1 MTVGE
6 VKNMFK
12 NQYADVEYY
21 RKHVWRSTSNWFQF
35 RALHRCGC

>member
-1 MTVGE
+1 MDNRTYYIYRNRYREENLMTVGE

-21 RKHVWRSTSNWFQF
+21 RKHV
-35 RALHRCGC
+35 